1 MIMLILYSTPSGNFI
16 LHIFN
21 HLAQMKYLPLLFYVQ
36 VCKAQ
41 YICF

>member
-1 MIMLILYSTPSGNFI
+1 MLILYSTLSGTIVLPVFK
-16 LHIFN
+16 
-21 HLAQMKYLPLLFYVQ
+21 HLAQMKCLSLVLYGQ